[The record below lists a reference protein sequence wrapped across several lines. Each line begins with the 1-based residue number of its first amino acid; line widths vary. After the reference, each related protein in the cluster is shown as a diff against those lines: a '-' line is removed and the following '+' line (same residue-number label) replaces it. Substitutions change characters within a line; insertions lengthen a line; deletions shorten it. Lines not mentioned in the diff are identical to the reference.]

1 MHELKLHTS
10 YCNSFGISIADVRAT
25 EEHQGT
31 HILPV
36 PRPSPTTNTVST

>member
-31 HILPV
+31 HILPPIPA
-36 PRPSPTTNTVST
+36 PRPSPTTSY